1 MSSPF
6 AAPYV
11 APATGTLLAP
21 PAPTRKHRPLGAIAL
36 VSGILAAVLAPA
48 VAGFAA
54 YRVGRGAGAGIVA
67 QGGQNVDLRVLS
79 PVRDLVLVV
88 EIAFWSGTIL
98 GVAALILGIT
108 ATARNTGRPMGI
120 GAIVLAAL
128 GPFVFA
134 TLVALAVLAGAGTAT
149 GAGAGVI

>member
-21 PAPTRKHRPLGAIAL
+21 PSSPKKRRPLGAFAL
-36 VSGILAAVLAPA
+36 VAGILSMVLSPA

-54 YRVGRGAGAGIVA
+54 FRVGRGAGSQIVA
-67 QGGQNVDLRVLS
+67 QGGQNLDLRVLS

-88 EIAFWSGTIL
+88 EVAFWTGT
-98 GVAALILGIT
+98 VLGIT
-108 ATARNTGRPMGI
+108 ALVVGIIATARDSGRPMGI
-120 GAIVLAAL
+120 VAIVMAAL

-134 TLVALAVLAGAGTAT
+134 ALVALALAAGAGAVS
-149 GAGAGVI
+149 GAEGSYT

>member
-21 PAPTRKHRPLGAIAL
+21 PPPKKRRPLGAFAL
-36 VSGILAAVLAPA
+36 VAGILSMVLAPA

-54 YRVGRGAGAGIVA
+54 FRVGRGAGSQVVA
-67 QGGQNVDLRVLS
+67 QGGQNLDLRVLS

-88 EIAFWSGTIL
+88 EVAFWTGTVL
-98 GVAALILGIT
+98 GIAALVVGII
-108 ATARNTGRPMGI
+108 ATARNSGRPMGI
-120 GAIVLAAL
+120 VAIVLAAL
-128 GPFVFA
+128 GPFIFA
-134 TLVALAVLAGAGTAT
+134 ALVALALAAGAGTIADSG
-149 GAGAGVI
+149 GAYT

>member
-21 PAPTRKHRPLGAIAL
+21 PPKTRKRRPLGAFAL
-36 VSGILAAVLAPA
+36 VAGILSMLVAPA

-54 YRVGRGAGAGIVA
+54 FRVGRGAGARIVA
-67 QGGQNVDLRVLS
+67 QGGQNLDLRVLT

-88 EIAFWSGTIL
+88 EIAFWSGTAL
-98 GVAALILGIT
+98 GIAALVVGII
-108 ATARNTGRPMGI
+108 ATARDRGRPMGI
-120 GAIVLAAL
+120 VAIVLATL
-128 GPFVFA
+128 GPLVFGA
-134 TLVALAVLAGAGTAT
+134 LVAVALVAGAGTTT
-149 GAGAGVI
+149 GTGGALV

>member
-21 PAPTRKHRPLGAIAL
+21 PSSPKKRRPLGAFAL
-36 VSGILAAVLAPA
+36 VAGILSMILSPA

-54 YRVGRGAGAGIVA
+54 FRVGRGAGAQIVA
-67 QGGQNVDLRVLS
+67 QGGQNLDLRVLS

-88 EIAFWSGTIL
+88 EVAFWTGT
-98 GVAALILGIT
+98 VLGIT
-108 ATARNTGRPMGI
+108 ALVLGIIATARTSGRPMGI
-120 GAIVLAAL
+120 VAIVMAAL

-134 TLVALAVLAGAGTAT
+134 ALVALALAAGAGTVS
-149 GAGAGVI
+149 GAGGSFT

>member
-21 PAPTRKHRPLGAIAL
+21 PPSSKKRRPLGAFAL
-36 VSGILAAVLAPA
+36 VAGILSMVVAPA

-54 YRVGRGAGAGIVA
+54 FRVARGAGAQIVA
-67 QGGQNVDLRVLS
+67 QGGQNIDLRVLS

-88 EIAFWSGTIL
+88 EVAFWTGTVL
-98 GVAALILGIT
+98 GIAALVVGII
-108 ATARNTGRPMGI
+108 ATARDSGRPMGI
-120 GAIVLAAL
+120 VAIVLAAL
-128 GPFVFA
+128 GPVIFA
-134 TLVALAVLAGAGTAT
+134 AFVALALAAGAGTLADSGGSLT
-149 GAGAGVI
+149 